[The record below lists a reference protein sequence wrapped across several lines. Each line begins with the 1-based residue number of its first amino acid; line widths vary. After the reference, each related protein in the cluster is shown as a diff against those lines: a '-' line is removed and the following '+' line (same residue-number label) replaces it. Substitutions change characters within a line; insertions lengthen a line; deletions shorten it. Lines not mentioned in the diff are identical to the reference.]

1 MPDHGTVPSSGPPS
15 GPPSPPLGLRERVA
29 TGLACA
35 AVEPGLA
42 GILLFDLDAD
52 VILPVVHWF
61 AGLAGVSPTPVMLG
75 ATTTDDD
82 LWVRI
87 RPYPGEAG
95 GFRLERG
102 PLVGEGRAPR
112 VVVVPDLAR
121 LGAAG
126 ARAALASIG
135 ADVTHL
141 ERTGVQARWRPRDH
155 WIACCRRDEVGRV
168 SPHLLDRFA
177 LRLDAAGL
185 KRTAGRDVLDEPD
198 PQWRRAVRAGR
209 VPGASRDAVEA
220 VVAALSPAGPRRDL
234 ALGRVARALAALRDD
249 SVVEREHVEQ
259 AAHLTGVFAAARQDG
274 PRDPAQP
281 SPSPAG
287 AQPDARQEPGPR
299 PVEVPAGE
307 ATPLPSGPLPAV
319 ETPREPYPE
328 DHADP
333 DHDAYPLRLP
343 PYRRAGGGPARGHP
357 IGTRPARDLKDIA
370 VAATLLEAAKF
381 QAVRR
386 EERDG
391 SRRDGD
397 RLLVEPVDLRGH
409 RRAPRPGSLL
419 LLLLDHTCH
428 RGWDW
433 YEPLAPYLRWAYAAR
448 APVAVVEVG
457 AADAP
462 DELRAEMFAAR
473 GVLDP
478 RVATAMERL
487 PGRATPL
494 AHGLTL
500 AGRALRHGTRQGD
513 AAIVDALLVVVTDGR
528 ANVPLAAG
536 LAGRMPERVA
546 AEGVV
551 DAVEAARRISTLRR
565 VRSVVID
572 PGPRPGAYLTAA
584 LAAAL
589 GGTLVPGVPDD
600 PPHSTAPDEGPP
612 SAAADGGSR
621 SLASDEGARSGASDE
636 GARSA
641 ASDEGSRSADSED
654 GSRSAAADG
663 DSRSAVPG
671 EDG

>member
-1 MPDHGTVPSSGPPS
+1 MPDHGTDPLPG
-15 GPPSPPLGLRERVA
+15 SPPPGVRERVA

-35 AVEPGLA
+35 AVEPSLA

-52 VILPVVHWF
+52 VILPVVRWF
-61 AGLAGVSPTPVMLG
+61 AGLAEVSPAPVMLG
-75 ATTTDDD
+75 ATATDDD
-82 LWVRI
+82 LWVRV

-141 ERTGVQARWRPRDH
+141 EHTGVQARWRPRDH

-198 PQWRRAVRAGR
+198 PRWRRAVRAGR
-209 VPGASRDAVEA
+209 VPGTSRDAVEA

-259 AAHLTGVFAAARQDG
+259 AARLTGVFAAARQDG

-281 SPSPAG
+281 SPSPAAG
-287 AQPDARQEPGPR
+287 AQPDGGQEQGPR

-357 IGTRPARDLKDIA
+357 IGTRPARDLRDIA

-391 SRRDGD
+391 PCRDGD

-478 RVATAMERL
+478 RVATAMERP

-546 AEGVV
+546 AEGVQ
-551 DAVEAARRISTLRR
+551 DAVEAARRISALRR

-572 PGPRPGAYLTAA
+572 PGPRPGAHLTAA

-589 GGTLVPGVPDD
+589 GGTLIPGVPAD
-600 PPHSTAPDEGPP
+600 PPGTASGGGP
-612 SAAADGGSR
+612 G
-621 SLASDEGARSGASDE
+621 
-636 GARSA
+636 
-641 ASDEGSRSADSED
+641 
-654 GSRSAAADG
+654 SAAADG
-663 DSRSAVPG
+663 DPRSAVRG